1 MELDCNRHALNTLCL
16 HSSSQGNQVFPP
28 LGPAS
33 TACSLTV
40 STFVNLTLFPAQLC
54 QRMPLSFCQTAEHL
68 GWISQQHRLLERKQ
82 SLCVSREAWP
92 WHFWWECWTW
102 LSLEKS
108 SGPAFC
114 LQTCEFRI
122 LHDRWAWKAQSY
134 MVLLV
139 LAALTV
145 RPYSHLRSC
154 LVYLLYLLAN
164 YGHFQ

>member
-1 MELDCNRHALNTLCL
+1 MELGCKRHVLNTLCVCVVL
-16 HSSSQGNQVFPP
+16 SREIRDILTRFPLL
-28 LGPAS
+28 LGPVS

-40 STFVNLTLFPAQLC
+40 RTFINLTLFPAQLC
-54 QRMPLSFCQTAEHL
+54 QRMPLSLCQIAKHL

-122 LHDRWAWKAQSY
+122 FYDRWAGKAQVY
-134 MVLLV
+134 MALLV
-139 LAALTV
+139 LVALTV
-145 RPYSHLRSC
+145 RPYSLLRSC
-154 LVYLLYLLAN
+154 SVYLL
-164 YGHFQ
+164 